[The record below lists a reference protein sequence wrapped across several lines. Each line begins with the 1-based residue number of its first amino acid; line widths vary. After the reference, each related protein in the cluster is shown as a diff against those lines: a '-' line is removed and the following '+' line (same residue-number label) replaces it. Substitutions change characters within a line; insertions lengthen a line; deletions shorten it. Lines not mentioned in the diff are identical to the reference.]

1 MKTALVHDWLN
12 GMRGGEKVLELMCD
26 LFPGAPIHTLFYEP
40 DQVSEK
46 IRQHPIIPS
55 VLQNLPFTKKFYRHY
70 LPLYPFAVRRF
81 DLTGYD
87 LVLSIS
93 HCAAKGVRVPEHI
106 PHVCYC
112 LSPMRYIWDKYDLYF
127 GDKKR
132 YSPMRTLMSLA
143 RRPLQKWD
151 VATAQRVDFFIA
163 SSRYI
168 GEKIKKYLGQE
179 STIIP
184 PPIDTEFFCPATG
197 IQKEEKSGYYLV
209 VSALVPY
216 KRVDVAVE
224 AFRGRRERL
233 LIIGKGPEEKRLR
246 KAAPE
251 NVTFLGWQRDEEL
264 LRWYRNCRAV
274 IFPQEE
280 DFGIVPLEAM
290 ACGKPVIA
298 FRGGGALET
307 VTEGKT
313 GVFFDM
319 QTPESL
325 SKALDAFRHE
335 AFDPVELRSAALEYS
350 GERFLAALRKFFKDK
365 VGVTC

>member
-1 MKTALVHDWLN
+1 
-12 GMRGGEKVLELMCD
+12 
-26 LFPGAPIHTLFYEP
+26 
-40 DQVSEK
+40 
-46 IRQHPIIPS
+46 
-55 VLQNLPFTKKFYRHY
+55 
-70 LPLYPFAVRRF
+70 
-81 DLTGYD
+81 
-87 LVLSIS
+87 
-93 HCAAKGVRVPEHI
+93 
-106 PHVCYC
+106 
-112 LSPMRYIWDKYDLYF
+112 
-127 GDKKR
+127 
-132 YSPMRTLMSLA
+132 MSLA

-179 STIIP
+179 STIIH

-197 IQKEEKSGYYLV
+197 NHKEEGNDYYLV

-233 LIIGKGPEEKRLR
+233 YIIGKGPEEKRLR

-251 NVTFLGWQRDEEL
+251 NVTFLGWQRDEDL

-290 ACGKPVIA
+290 ACGRPVIA

-313 GVFFDM
+313 GVFFDT

-325 SKALDAFRHE
+325 SKALDAFRAE